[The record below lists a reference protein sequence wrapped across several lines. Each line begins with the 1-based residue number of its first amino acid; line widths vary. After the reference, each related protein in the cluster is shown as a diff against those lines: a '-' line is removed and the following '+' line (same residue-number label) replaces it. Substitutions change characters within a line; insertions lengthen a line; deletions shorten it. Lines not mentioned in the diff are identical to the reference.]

1 MNGRRK
7 WKSYTPQ
14 GGRNGGNKSGGD
26 AAEVAT
32 CAAEFVIALIRRTVN
47 RSARAAPAARNC
59 AIKIASI
66 KISIMNVY

>member
-1 MNGRRK
+1 MGIFSGVEK
-7 WKSYTPQ
+7 VPHHTM
-14 GGRNGGNKSGGD
+14 GGD
-26 AAEVAT
+26 GAEVAT
-32 CAAEFVIALIRRTVN
+32 QAVEFVIALIRRTVN